1 MLRLLFSISALLVTA
16 IAVARAPGNTIDT
29 SQLRAG
35 MKGYGLTV
43 MRGTVPERFDV
54 ELIDVLK
61 NFRPNQD
68 LLLIKT
74 PHPRLNATRSVA
86 GMSGSPIY
94 FEGKLAG
101 AYAYGWSFGVE
112 PVAGVTPIANMLA
125 EINRPIDAE
134 IWKRMGTRPTLLGA
148 AGKAS
153 KTGTTGK
160 HASKRD
166 ARARR
171 AAAARDRRPAGL
183 RAYLGNE
190 RHDALW
196 ALRAH
201 ADRTVRAKP
210 VSSTPRLMAAAT
222 PIMLSGFADGAA
234 DMLTGELERFGLL
247 ATQAGGGGSDTAAA
261 GSDHFVDGGAIGVQL
276 IRGDIT
282 ATGIGTVTHVADR
295 RLVAFGHPMMNVGQ
309 TALPTCTARV
319 LHILAS
325 ERTSFKIA
333 EARTP
338 LGALVHDR
346 QAAIVVDT
354 KLKADTVP
362 VTVRVHGA
370 QGAPKTT
377 WNFEVVAQRSMTP
390 MLVFAGMVNAIRAT
404 AVDRTDVMIRAE
416 TKVKIEGHGTVSMTD
431 EGYSG
436 GGMGSPR
443 TLASL
448 RMFSAM
454 DAAMGNPFER
464 ARVLGAEVDLHMR
477 FGDEVAEILDVSA
490 PYKEVDPDAD
500 VELYVT
506 LRRFGQDD
514 EVKPI
519 TVHIPQSAAGGKV
532 DIVVQPA
539 DVALPE
545 QPKPRNL
552 RDILDAIQV
561 SGSATSLAVTT
572 KLPSQGLRMRGHVV
586 HSLPGSVL
594 DTLQVKNSSEKAS
607 SFAAYS
613 RIGVPIGHVLDGRAK
628 IQLQVRHEPRR

>member
-1 MLRLLFSISALLVTA
+1 LFRLLFSICALLVTA
-16 IAVARAPGNTIDT
+16 IAVARTPVDTIGT
-29 SQLRAG
+29 AELRPG

-43 MRGTVPERFDV
+43 MRGMKPERFDV

-74 PHPRLNATRSVA
+74 PHPRLNATKSVA
-86 GMSGSPIY
+86 GMSGSPVY

-112 PVAGVTPIANMLA
+112 PVAGVTPIASMLA
-125 EINRPIDAE
+125 EIDRPIDPE
-134 IWKRMGTRPTLLGA
+134 IWKRMGTRPTLLGQ
-148 AGKAS
+148 KAQKAKKKS
-153 KTGTTGK
+153 K
-160 HASKRD
+160 
-166 ARARR
+166 RR
-171 AAAARDRRPAGL
+171 AAAARRSARSGTPAGL
-183 RAYLGNE
+183 RAYLGEE

-201 ADRTVRAKP
+201 AKKTVRPAP
-210 VSSTPRLMAAAT
+210 SEGVPRLLPAAT
-222 PIMLSGFADGAA
+222 PIMLSGFADTAA
-234 DMLTGELERFGLL
+234 DLLTDELSRFGLI
-247 ATQAGGGGSDTAAA
+247 ATQAGGGGGTKASAHPGDR
-261 GSDHFVDGGAIGVQL
+261 FVDGGAIGVQL
-276 IRGDIT
+276 IRGDVT

-319 LHILAS
+319 LHMLAS
-325 ERTSFKIA
+325 DRISFKIA

-354 KLKADTVP
+354 QLEADTVP
-362 VTVRVHGA
+362 VTVRIHGV

-377 WNFEVVAQRSMTP
+377 WNYEVVAQRAMTP
-390 MLVFAGMVNAIRAT
+390 MLAFAGMVNAVRAT
-404 AVDRTDVMIRAE
+404 AVDRTEVMFRAE
-416 TKVKIEGHGTVSMTD
+416 TKVKIEGHGTISMTD
-431 EGYSG
+431 EGYAG
-436 GGMGSPR
+436 GGVRSPR
-443 TLASL
+443 ALAGL

-464 ARVLGAEVDLHMR
+464 ARVLGAEVDLHLR
-477 FGDEVAEILDVSA
+477 FGDEVADILDVTA
-490 PYKEVDPDAD
+490 PYTEVDPGAD

-506 LRRFGQDD
+506 LRRFGHDD
-514 EVKPI
+514 EVRPI
-519 TVHIPQSAAGGKV
+519 TVHIPRSAAGQKV

-539 DVALPE
+539 DLALPE
-545 QPKPRNL
+545 QPKPESL

-561 SGSATSLAVTT
+561 GAPATSLAVTT
-572 KLPSQGLRMRGHVV
+572 KLPSRGLRMRGHVV
-586 HSLPGSVL
+586 HRLPGSVL
-594 DTLQVKNSSEKAS
+594 DTLQVKNSSDKAS
-607 SFAAYS
+607 SFTAYS
-613 RIGVPIGHVLDGRAK
+613 RKRIPFGHMLDGIAK